1 MSHRRLFAT
10 ATAVL
15 TAGACLVA
23 VPAEAHRAP
32 SAARDAVEVYSQH
45 LPPLAT
51 IDGVR
56 IDGSGWGSSWV
67 AKPSSD
73 VLFYGLTDRGP
84 NVDGPDGSKIEP
96 LPGFT
101 PSIGEF
107 ALVHGRAIL
116 LRTIPLRASNGTP
129 YNGQVN
135 SQASTGETITDLDG
149 NVLPASP
156 YGYDPEGLVALRDG
170 SFWVSDEYGPFITH
184 FDRWGRQIE
193 RLSPYDGTLPAELK
207 NREPNRGMEGLTIT
221 PDGRTLVGIM
231 QSGLNTS
238 DGPKAK
244 KASAL
249 RIVTID
255 LRTRATK
262 EFVYLLHH
270 GSEDVTTAASE
281 ISAISNTT
289 FLVDERD
296 GNVEPGANKKLFKI
310 DLTGATDIGP
320 RSTVAGSTYDAGK
333 GGLLVNGQTV
343 EAIAGKKSTVNASTA
358 LQQNGIT
365 PVSSSLFLDVAGLVT
380 DIDPTGKF
388 YGHDKLEGVAV
399 LHGGREV
406 VISNDS
412 DFGIDG
418 VTNAAAPFQLHAKT
432 LPDGTQDTLQLL
444 KVDLSKVPAAYR
456 G

>member
-1 MSHRRLFAT
+1 
-10 ATAVL
+10 
-15 TAGACLVA
+15 
-23 VPAEAHRAP
+23 
-32 SAARDAVEVYSQH
+32 
-45 LPPLAT
+45 
-51 IDGVR
+51 
-56 IDGSGWGSSWV
+56 
-67 AKPSSD
+67 
-73 VLFYGLTDRGP
+73 
-84 NVDGPDGSKIEP
+84 
-96 LPGFT
+96 
-101 PSIGEF
+101 
-107 ALVHGRAIL
+107 
-116 LRTIPLRASNGTP
+116 
-129 YNGQVN
+129 
-135 SQASTGETITDLDG
+135 
-149 NVLPASP
+149 
-156 YGYDPEGLVALRDG
+156 
-170 SFWVSDEYGPFITH
+170 
-184 FDRWGRQIE
+184 
-193 RLSPYDGTLPAELK
+193 
-207 NREPNRGMEGLTIT
+207 MEGLTIT

-231 QSGLNTS
+231 QSGLNTP

-281 ISAISNTT
+281 ISALSNTE

-320 RSTVAGSTYDAGK
+320 SSSLAGSTYDAGK
-333 GGLLVNGQTV
+333 GGLLVNGETI
-343 EAIAGKKSTVNASTA
+343 EAIAGKKSTINASTA

-380 DIDPTGKF
+380 AIDPTGKF

-418 VTNAAAPFQLHAKT
+418 VTNASAPFHLHAKT